1 VIDDDEEPPASP
13 AQPRRS
19 FWRELPVMLVVAVVV
34 AVVVRAFILQTF
46 WIPSQSMENTL
57 LINDRVLVNKLVYVY
72 RSPHRGEIAV
82 FEPPPAWRSSA
93 DEDDIIKRVIGEPGD
108 HIVCCDDR
116 QRLVVNDHPLD
127 EPYIYTAADGTAD
140 QASRE
145 TFDIVVPK
153 GRYWMMGDHR
163 SDSADSREHYVRD
176 GDLVAA
182 TIPEDAMVGRAFAIF
197 WPFGRARWLGVPDSF
212 DKVPD
217 P

>member
-1 VIDDDEEPPASP
+1 
-13 AQPRRS
+13 
-19 FWRELPVMLVVAVVV
+19 MLVIAVVV

-57 LINDRVLVNKLVYVY
+57 LINDRVLVNKLVYTY

-82 FEPPPAWRSSA
+82 FEPPPAWRSSSN
-93 DEDDIIKRVIGEPGD
+93 DDDIIKRVIGEPGD
-108 HIVCCDDR
+108 HIVCCDDQ

-127 EPYIYTAADGTAD
+127 EPYIYETADGTGD

-197 WPFGRARWLGVPDSF
+197 WPFGRARWLGVPDTF

>member
-1 VIDDDEEPPASP
+1 
-13 AQPRRS
+13 
-19 FWRELPVMLVVAVVV
+19 MLVIAVVV

-57 LINDRVLVNKLVYVY
+57 LINDRVLVNKLVYLY

-82 FEPPPAWRSSA
+82 FEPPPAWRSGV
-93 DEDDIIKRVIGEPGD
+93 DDDDIIKRVIGEPGD

-127 EPYIYTAADGTAD
+127 ESYLYETADGTAD

-182 TIPEDAMVGRAFAIF
+182 TIPENAMVGRAFAIF
-197 WPFGRARWLGVPDSF
+197 WPFGRARWLGVPDTF